1 MLTPTSASLQL
12 PVRACAC
19 ACLYIGMCM
28 CACDDVTRFGFLLLF
43 SITPNANE
51 DQSAAR
57 QKRGAQTEHTHTC
70 TYRECALEIVACVT
84 YAEDAHAD
92 AAEDEDADEE

>member
-19 ACLYIGMCM
+19 ACLYICV
-28 CACDDVTRFGFLLLF
+28 CVSCDDVARFGFFVGF

-57 QKRGAQTEHTHTC
+57 QKRGAQTEHAHTYTC
-70 TYRECALEIVACVT
+70 RECTLEIVACVT
-84 YAEDAHAD
+84 
-92 AAEDEDADEE
+92 